1 VISTYLARSRS
12 VEKNLR
18 PLERQRARWARSF
31 SSGIGSPSRCME
43 PQDASKSRFSKSA
56 IRADSKADIC
66 SLRILSSAIPPVRLL
81 HKEDRARPIATVVLQ
96 SERGRGP
103 QMHAGAAR
111 RVVTCSGLVTPI
123 QCPPSIA
130 LSEIDLALAA
140 SEVVGGNFGLVFDGS
155 SRSARQLTMVYPW
168 LRLLGL
174 CYGDAGIFVRRSV
187 YECAG
192 GFRSY
197 ALFED
202 LDLIRR
208 IKRFGTFVHLPCS
221 LTTSSRR
228 FENRNFG
235 VVWANWIALQ
245 ALYWMGVSPNLL
257 ARWYRH
263 VR

>member
-1 VISTYLARSRS
+1 MRHRRAGYQIQRPRRGWYNGEGSRNVTSIVVPTLNEEQTIGPTLAA
-12 VEKNLR
+12 
-18 PLERQRARWARSF
+18 LESLAGKKEIIVVDGG
-31 SSGIGSPSRCME
+31 SS
-43 PQDASKSRFSKSA
+43 DATM
-56 IRADSKADIC
+56 
-66 SLRILSSAIPPVRLL
+66 
-81 HKEDRARPIATVVLQ
+81 DRARPIATVVLQ

-103 QMHAGAAR
+103 QMHAGARAA
-111 RVVTCSGLVTPI
+111 SGDVLWFVHADTM
-123 QCPPSIA
+123 PPSTA
-130 LSEIDLALAA
+130 LCEIDLALAA

-187 YECAG
+187 YESAG

-235 VVWANWIALQ
+235 LVWANWIALQ